1 MKALLLCRADLEF
14 GADRAAYRL
23 HQGLNRLGVT
33 SEMLVQNKL
42 SGDPSVIRQAGNL
55 GTKFANFRESLDAL
69 PLKFY
74 TQRPSTMFWPGWL
87 PDNVASKVAKSDP
100 DVINLH
106 WICRGYLQVE
116 TLAKFNKPL
125 LWTFHDM
132 WAFTGGCNYSEGCDR
147 YEHSCGNCPQL
158 SSDRIQDL
166 SRWTWQRKAKA
177 WKNLNLTVATPS
189 QWLAKV
195 TQASTLFKNVLPEVR
210 VEVIPNG
217 IDPEIYRPLDKKMAR
232 EILKLPQ
239 DKQLV
244 LFGAIS
250 ATSDRRKGF
259 HLLQSSLQNLSQSK
273 WQDRIELVVFGA
285 TQPKDAPNLGFP
297 SHYLGKFSDD
307 ISLALI
313 YSAADVFVAPSLED
327 NLPNTVLEA
336 IACGTPCVAFKIGGM
351 PDLIEH
357 EQNGYIASA
366 FAVEDLSKG
375 IAWVLENPERYQ
387 KLSNYSREKAIRE
400 FTQELQARRYSSL
413 FEEMLSDSAKP

>member
-1 MKALLLCRADLEF
+1 
-14 GADRAAYRL
+14 
-23 HQGLNRLGVT
+23 
-33 SEMLVQNKL
+33 
-42 SGDPSVIRQAGNL
+42 
-55 GTKFANFRESLDAL
+55 
-69 PLKFY
+69 
-74 TQRPSTMFWPGWL
+74 MFWPGWF
-87 PDNVASKVAKSDP
+87 PDNVAPKVAKYDP

-132 WAFTGGCNYSEGCDR
+132 WGFTGGCNYSEGCDR
-147 YEHSCGNCPQL
+147 YQQSCGNCPQL
-158 SSDRIQDL
+158 SSDRTLDL

-177 WKNLNLTVATPS
+177 WKNLNLAIATPS

-195 TQASTLFKNVLPEVR
+195 TQSSALFKNVLPEVR

-217 IDPEIYRPLDKKMAR
+217 IDTEIYRPFDKKIAR
-232 EILKLPQ
+232 EILRLPQ

-259 HLLQSSLQNLSQSK
+259 HLLQSALQNLSQSK
-273 WQDRIELVVFGA
+273 WQDRIELVVFGS
-285 TQPKDAPNLGFP
+285 TQPNDAPNLGFP

-336 IACGTPCVAFKIGGM
+336 IACGTPCVAFSIGGM

-366 FAVEDLSKG
+366 FAVEDLSQG

-387 KLSNYSREKAIRE
+387 KLSNYARDKAIKE

-413 FEEMLSDSAKP
+413 FEQMVSKSAKP